1 MIKNIKIFTLLTFML
16 FVIQPASAKNMCD
29 CGCLFDEFF
38 KENYTHLIEYLNPD
52 CKRREIFDIIF
63 NAYSIKFKAIDYEYK
78 CRCKALADGVNDG
91 CEKQAKKDIKNLTE
105 IAMEEYDS
113 FLDDLTF
120 EICSDEEKEHKFI
133 KKNKKK
139 YRRSLKKLIA
149 KNCR

>member
-1 MIKNIKIFTLLTFML
+1 MIKNIKIIALLGLLIIF
-16 FVIQPASAKNMCD
+16 QPAYSNNI
-29 CGCLFDEFF
+29 CGCNCLFDEFF
-38 KENYTHLIEYLNPD
+38 RENYGQLVEYLNPD

-63 NAYSIKFKAIDYEYK
+63 NAYSIKFKAIDYEYE
-78 CRCKALADGVNDG
+78 CRCRALTDGVNDG
-91 CEKQAKKDIKNLTE
+91 CEKQAKKDIRNLTE

-120 EICSDEEKEHKFI
+120 EICTDEDSEHKFI